1 MMDDNPAQRIIDALE
16 AETMTACHAH
26 MSRRNMLILEAALA
40 SFLDTHTPGE
50 VAAILRQQANIL
62 EAYE

>member
-40 SFLDTHTPGE
+40 SFLDTHTWRSRARFG
-50 VAAILRQQANIL
+50 R
-62 EAYE
+62 